1 MPVIELGDVRVVDNH
16 CHAVQARQL
25 NDPAAFRAYFTES
38 PDPSMRAVDAGES
51 AFYRRL
57 LHRMAAFHGVSPT
70 EEAVL
75 EARAALSA
83 EQLVAGYLPEARVG
97 GLVID
102 TGFPTPDTALEDGVF
117 DAASG
122 AHRVTLLRL
131 EVEFQQLVAEHDR
144 YDDLLGAVRAALAD
158 VRGRGF
164 AGLKSIVGYRTGLAV
179 ERWSDADA
187 RASFAAARDEAA
199 RTGAVRLGHKPLLD
213 TLLHTAFEAAAA
225 QELPLQFHVG
235 YGDPDA
241 DLRRA
246 APLELRAVLEEP
258 AYRPMPVVLLHGCW
272 PYFREGAYLAS
283 VYPNA
288 WLDLSYGI
296 PFLSTAEMRSMTR
309 AALGVV
315 PFSKVMYSS
324 DGGRVPEIHWM
335 SAHDGRRVIGET
347 LGELVA
353 DGDLDETEARTA
365 GERILRD
372 NAADLY
378 GVEVTR

>member
-1 MPVIELGDVRVVDNH
+1 MPLIELGDVRVVDNH
-16 CHAVQARQL
+16 CHAVQTRQR
-25 NDPAAFRAYFTES
+25 NEPAAFRAYFTES

-51 AFYRRL
+51 AYYRRL
-57 LHRMAAFHGVSPT
+57 LRRMAAFHGVAAD
-70 EEAVL
+70 EDAVL
-75 EARAALSA
+75 AARAAQST
-83 EQLVAGYLPEARVG
+83 EQLVAGYLPEAGVG
-97 GLVID
+97 GVVVD
-102 TGFPTPDTALEDGVF
+102 TGFPTPDTALDDAAF

-131 EVEFQQLVAEHDR
+131 EVEFQRLVAAYDR
-144 YDDLLGAVRAALAD
+144 YEALLEAVRAALAD
-158 VRGRGF
+158 IRGRGF

-179 ERWSDADA
+179 ERWSDDA
-187 RASFAAARDEAA
+187 ARGAFAGARDEIA

-213 TLLHTAFEAAAA
+213 TLLHAAFEAAAA
-225 QELPLQFHVG
+225 QQVPLQFHVG

-246 APLELRAVLEEP
+246 GPLELRAVLEEP
-258 AYRPMPVVLLHGCW
+258 AYRSMPVVLLHGCW

-296 PFLSTAEMRSMTR
+296 PFLSLGELRSLTR

-335 SAHDGRRVIGET
+335 SAHDGRRLIGEV

-353 DGDLDETEARTA
+353 DGDLDDTEARRA

-372 NAADLY
+372 NAAALY